1 MRKPD
6 GALPVPCV
14 RHVFWT
20 TKSRCFFFPCD
31 GLLEL
36 PGSTIIWSTVN
47 GTDVTQPALLN
58 WNCRIFSKSLF
69 TESVN
74 IGWQTV
80 YLYIYSKS
88 ITFPSFLV
96 AEVSSHQ
103 WQCFLR
109 RWMPCVHRRL
119 FGKPLGKGRFPHGFF
134 PCKLANG
141 SMGNIWQLDESSFHM
156 SNGKKETPWLF
167 RLFFG
172 DEIYY
177 SVMWG
182 L

>member
-1 MRKPD
+1 MFFGPPNLAVFFSMWRFV
-6 GALPVPCV
+6 GAPRQHHYLVYGQ
-14 RHVFWT
+14 RHRCDT
-20 TKSRCFFFPCD
+20 TSSFK
-31 GLLEL
+31 LEL
-36 PGSTIIWSTVN
+36 PNFFQITIHRKCQYWL
-47 GTDVTQPALLN
+47 TD
-58 WNCRIFSKSLF
+58 
-69 TESVN
+69 SV
-74 IGWQTV
+74 
-80 YLYIYSKS
+80 LYIYSKS